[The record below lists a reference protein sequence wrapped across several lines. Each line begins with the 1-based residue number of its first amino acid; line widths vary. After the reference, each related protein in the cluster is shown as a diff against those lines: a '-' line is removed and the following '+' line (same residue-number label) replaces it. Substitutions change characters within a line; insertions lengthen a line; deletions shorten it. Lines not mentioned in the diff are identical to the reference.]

1 MILAMV
7 LALASAVPPAVP
19 QAVAH
24 CQALALRQ
32 PVAAPACYQQL
43 ADSQDPYLK
52 AEGLWGLEQYDAA
65 NNEFRLAAAADDRN
79 PEVRVRWGRLFLARF
94 NDSDAESLFQE
105 ALQRDPKCADA
116 YLGEALVSADG
127 FDGKALEY
135 AHKAVALDPTL
146 AEAHVLLATLALE
159 DSDPATAVAEA
170 DLALKAEPEDVDAMA
185 VHAAIAVL
193 AAAPNASGAG
203 GTWLAKIA
211 AIAPKYGAAD
221 QAIADQLVLNRRYDE
236 AVAWYRKATALEPEL
251 WSAHSA
257 LGITL
262 MRLGQAAEPQAEL
275 EAAYDHGY
283 RDAATV
289 NSLRLLD
296 SYKNFDL
303 INDGSFVLKLD
314 KKESA
319 LLRPYFEQ
327 VVRDALK
334 AYSAKYDM
342 TLPGPVQV
350 EAYPNHEDF
359 AVRSVGLPGLGA
371 LGVTFGTV
379 VAMDSPSGR
388 KPGDFNWGSTLR
400 HELDH
405 VFVLTATH
413 HLVPRWFA
421 EGLAVHEE
429 TQANPEWG
437 DRITPDI
444 LVAIHDGKLLPI
456 AELDRG
462 FMHPSYS
469 GQVEVSYYQAG
480 RICDFIQARWGA
492 AKLVEMVHDF
502 AVPTTT
508 PEVLH
513 AALGVTPAAFDT
525 QFRAWLAHD
534 LGAVP
539 GNFESWHNDL
549 KALVAMAAVQP
560 PPYAELATL
569 AQKVRDLYPDYI
581 YDATPYGYLAT
592 AYEGEGQN
600 AEAAQAL
607 SDYEHRGGHDP
618 ALLKQLADLE
628 TKLKQP
634 ALAAATLDRIN
645 YIYPNDADLHRQLG
659 ALWLETKNY
668 EGAVREYQ
676 AVLDL
681 HPLDQAGAEYHLA
694 EAYFEAGKLDPA
706 QDHVI
711 ASLVAAHDYR
721 PAQDLLVKIMDAK
734 KAH

>member
-1 MILAMV
+1 MILA
-7 LALASAVPPAVP
+7 LAFALAP
-19 QAVAH
+19 AVAH
-24 CQALALRQ
+24 CQMLSVRQ
-32 PVAAPACYQQL
+32 PDAAPACYQRL
-43 ADSQDPYLK
+43 ADSQDHYLR

-65 NNEFRLAAAADDRN
+65 NNEFRLAAAADDRS
-79 PEVRVRWGRLFLARF
+79 PQVRVRWGRLLLSRF
-94 NDSDAESLFQE
+94 NDTDAEGLFKE
-105 ALQRDPKCADA
+105 ALQRDPKCAEA
-116 YLGEALVSADG
+116 YLGQALVSADG

-135 AHKAVALDPTL
+135 AHRAVALDPTL

-159 DSDPATAVAEA
+159 DSDPATAAAEA

-185 VHAAIAVL
+185 VQAAIAVL
-193 AAAPNASGAG
+193 AAAPSAEGAG
-203 GTWLAKIA
+203 GAWLAKIA
-211 AIAPKYGAAD
+211 AIAPKYGPAD

-236 AVAWYRKATALEPEL
+236 AVAWYRKAVALDPER

-262 MRLGQAAEPQAEL
+262 MRLGQSTEPQAEL

-314 KKESA
+314 KKEAA

-334 AYSAKYDM
+334 AYSAKYGM

-371 LGVTFGTV
+371 LGVTFGEV

-444 LVAIHDGKLLPI
+444 LVAIHGGKLLPV

-462 FMHPSYS
+462 FMHPSYA

-480 RICDFIQARWGA
+480 RICDFIQAQWGA
-492 AKLVEMVHDF
+492 AKLVEMVHAF

-508 PEVLH
+508 PAVLQ
-513 AALGVTPAAFDT
+513 AALGLTPAAFDA
-525 QFRAWLAHD
+525 QFRAWLAQD
-534 LGAVP
+534 LGVVP
-539 GNFESWHNDL
+539 GNFDAWHSGL
-549 KALVAMAAVQP
+549 KALVAMAAVRP
-560 PPYAELATL
+560 PPYADLVAL

-581 YDATPYGYLAT
+581 YDGTPYGTLAD
-592 AYEGEGQN
+592 AYAGEGNN
-600 AEAAQAL
+600 AEAAAAL
-607 SDYEHRGGHDP
+607 SAYEHRGGHDP
-618 ALLKQLADLE
+618 ARLKQLAGLE
-628 TKLKQP
+628 VKLGQP
-634 ALAAATLDRIN
+634 EQAAATLDRIN

-659 ALWLETKNY
+659 ELWIATKHY
-668 EGAVREYQ
+668 DGAVREFQ
-676 AVLDL
+676 AALDL

-694 EAYFEAGKLDPA
+694 EAYFDAGQLDPA

-711 ASLVAAHDYR
+711 AALVAAHDYR

-734 KAH
+734 KAHQP